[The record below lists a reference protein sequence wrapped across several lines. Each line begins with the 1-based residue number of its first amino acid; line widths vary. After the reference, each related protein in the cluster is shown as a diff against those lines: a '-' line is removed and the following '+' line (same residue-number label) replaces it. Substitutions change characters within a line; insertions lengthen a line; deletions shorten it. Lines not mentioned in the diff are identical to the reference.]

1 MIWVGMRA
9 RRIVTLSRFVVNT
22 SLVSLHYFLLTFIY
36 SHDMHNAFIHKIC
49 CIFNQFIELT
59 LDDSDEE
66 EEEPAKTR
74 AVKRA
79 RRKLDENTID
89 AIVRVEAKMRD
100 PSSSIS
106 LKKGFKPDERRRQEM
121 HYLQLWKEARAEL
134 RGMRQEL
141 ANETDEEVV
150 EELRKDMAGLKKRK
164 EELAKFLGIEEDA
177 ISDDADT
184 SGEVGV
190 VKQEIDEAG
199 EVKQEMS
206 V

>member
-1 MIWVGMRA
+1 
-9 RRIVTLSRFVVNT
+9 
-22 SLVSLHYFLLTFIY
+22 
-36 SHDMHNAFIHKIC
+36 
-49 CIFNQFIELT
+49 
-59 LDDSDEE
+59 
-66 EEEPAKTR
+66 
-74 AVKRA
+74 
-79 RRKLDENTID
+79 
-89 AIVRVEAKMRD
+89 MRD

-141 ANETDEEVV
+141 ANETEEEVA

-164 EELAKFLGIEEDA
+164 DELAKFLGIEEDA
-177 ISDDADT
+177 KSHEADN

-190 VKQEIDEAG
+190 MKQEIDESG
-199 EVKQEMS
+199 VMKQEIDESGVMKQEIDESGVVKQEMS